1 MFIVRSSYH
10 GYANPWDA
18 FRIVFFIIIM
28 AVHSDALVKKAVV
41 NWSPNAK
48 PFFDPM
54 IDHAAMVELQL
65 LDRLVFACDE
75 SVPAVIY
82 KVSEESFADCKYDT
96 SAEWIGECGRG
107 VRYIT
112 LSLRS
117 LGIVSSQTVFVA
129 NQTYFFTSFSSGT
142 RHGIRDRRG
151 GLCEMGVRLI
161 LEVRDSN
168 ARVPLLPRS
177 FQSTLEEIQVP
188 VQRVSY
194 GGRPAKSREDEALDR
209 NGVSESVEADLL
221 TYFDREDDID
231 SNFLLGWPWFDS
243 SMPRQVAHAKPRMKK
258 RGGGRIENNWE
269 PTVPEFFNYSSA
281 GETVSRWFVVAAVS
295 ILLND
300 G

>member
-1 MFIVRSSYH
+1 M
-10 GYANPWDA
+10 
-18 FRIVFFIIIM
+18 
-28 AVHSDALVKKAVV
+28 
-41 NWSPNAK
+41 
-48 PFFDPM
+48 
-54 IDHAAMVELQL
+54 
-65 LDRLVFACDE
+65 
-75 SVPAVIY
+75 
-82 KVSEESFADCKYDT
+82 
-96 SAEWIGECGRG
+96 
-107 VRYIT
+107 
-112 LSLRS
+112 SLRS

-161 LEVRDSN
+161 
-168 ARVPLLPRS
+168 
-177 FQSTLEEIQVP
+177 VP

-221 TYFDREDDID
+221 TYFDREDDIE